1 VVLSS
6 GGTNSVNGNTKA
18 AVGTV
23 LETDR
28 ERKTRSKLTVKLRLG
43 GTGTNG
49 ADRDT
54 VGKELR
60 RDGVEHLSGNWE
72 TLGGQVNEKLT
83 GNTETLVDLEGVV
96 DIGVVDQTL
105 PADGC
110 SGLLEVGAHHN
121 AEIVGES
128 VGDLLE
134 SGSVFLGSS
143 RVVDG
148 ARTDDN
154 EKSVALAE
162 DNVGSILTALNNG
175 VGGLLGERDFGGEK
189 LGRDQRILS
198 EDSGIIGGNSD
209 HIDGFERVVVVI

>member
-72 TLGGQVNEKLT
+72 TLGGQVNEKLA

-162 DNVGSILTALNNG
+162 DNVGSILTALDNG
-175 VGGLLGERDFGGEK
+175 VGGLLGERDFGGEE

-198 EDSGIIGGNSD
+198 EDWSMLVNGPD
-209 HIDGFERVVVVI
+209 TPV